1 MLLITIS
8 KINKWGQ
15 QGKVTKLLEALSN
28 ENEEIRKA
36 AALTLGRIG
45 HSGLVDNMKIA
56 LLKETDIFVR
66 FDIESAIKLLE
77 SQPEQI
83 LVSANIQKPQEVEN
97 YHHQENSNNKRHYSP
112 ALG

>member
-15 QGKVTKLLEALSN
+15 QGKVTKLLEALNN
-28 ENEEIRKA
+28 EDEEIRKA

-45 HSGLVDNMKIA
+45 HSGLVDNMKTA
-56 LLKETDIFVR
+56 LYKESDIFVR

-83 LVSANIQKPQEVEN
+83 LVSANIKNPKQVES
-97 YHHQENSNNKRHYSP
+97 YQTQENKTENRHFTP